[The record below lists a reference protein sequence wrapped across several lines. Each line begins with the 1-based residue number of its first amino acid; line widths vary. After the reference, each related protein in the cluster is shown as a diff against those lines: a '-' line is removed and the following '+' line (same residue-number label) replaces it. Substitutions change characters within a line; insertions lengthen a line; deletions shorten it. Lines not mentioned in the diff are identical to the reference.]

1 MNSYVEK
8 KENINGTKEIT
19 YKVKKIAPISLIK
32 STNQI
37 LMRKKL
43 TTLKS
48 SYINESKKILNNCK
62 KSRIISKRSSKNKT
76 RLNNTLNPPSIINKL
91 IILKKKSTS
100 SSTNREKIFKKK
112 TALNILG
119 ISHKNSNTNSL
130 SKNKEKKLI
139 ENKIKIV
146 SNNNECKENKKK
158 ISQIISKQN
167 SYNCNKNLCIK
178 SRENSINDKIN
189 IISNKSRENSINYM
203 TSFSFIKNNALL
215 KINVYPNN
223 NSYKTQR
230 ANSFQ
235 NSLRNTI
242 IRKETSVSKKISINI
257 LRERQNNL
265 QKKKMYKSFLNQ
277 KKNSNK
283 KTKSTTLNVNLNKKF
298 IEIGKRINEKSKK
311 LSNNNSINKIHVH
324 RDKEKIEDLK
334 KTNFISYSLNA
345 FSKERKKY
353 LRTYSSSLSKEINQ
367 NDSIDNIDHVLC
379 RNIDNEKENEKEKE
393 KDNNNEEDD
402 YLDIDSVIKIIHF
415 ENIRVN
421 AKSIF
426 SYKFNREY
434 EFYTSKFIKDFEQNL
449 LLYSNSNNALNTTS
463 STLTRRSKENSSS
476 LSIIYNN
483 QL

>member
-32 STNQI
+32 STNQT

-48 SYINESKKILNNCK
+48 TYLNESKKILNNCK

-76 RLNNTLNPPSIINKL
+76 KLNNTLNPPSILNKL

-130 SKNKEKKLI
+130 NKNKEKKII
-139 ENKIKIV
+139 ENKIKIT
-146 SNNNECKENKKK
+146 SNNNEYKENKKK
-158 ISQIISKQN
+158 FSQIISKQN
-167 SYNCNKNLCIK
+167 SYNSNKNFSIK
-178 SRENSINDKIN
+178 SRENLMNDRTN
-189 IISNKSRENSINYM
+189 NISNKSRENSINHM

-215 KINVYPNN
+215 KINVYSNN

-265 QKKKMYKSFLNQ
+265 EKKKMYKSFLNQ

-283 KTKSTTLNVNLNKKF
+283 KTKNTTLNVNLNKKF

-311 LSNNNSINKIHVH
+311 LSNNNSINKIQVH
-324 RDKEKIEDLK
+324 RDKENIEDLK
-334 KTNFISYSLNA
+334 KTNFMSYSLNDLL
-345 FSKERKKY
+345 KERKQY
-353 LRTYSSSLSKEINQ
+353 LRTYSSSLPKEKNQ
-367 NDSIDNIDHVLC
+367 NDSIDNID
-379 RNIDNEKENEKEKE
+379 NILSMNIENESEKKKE
-393 KDNNNEEDD
+393 NNNEEDE

-434 EFYTSKFIKDFEQNL
+434 EFYTSKFIKDFEQNI

-476 LSIIYNN
+476 LSLIYNN

>member
-1 MNSYVEK
+1 MNTYVEK
-8 KENINGTKEIT
+8 KEHINRTKEIT

-32 STNQI
+32 STNQT

-48 SYINESKKILNNCK
+48 SYINESKKIVNNCK
-62 KSRIISKRSSKNKT
+62 KSRIICRRSSKNKT
-76 RLNNTLNPPSIINKL
+76 RLNNTLNPPSILNKL

-130 SKNKEKKLI
+130 NKNKEKKLI
-139 ENKIKIV
+139 DNKIKNV
-146 SNNNECKENKKK
+146 SNNNECKEKKK
-158 ISQIISKQN
+158 KSSQIISKQKSIN
-167 SYNCNKNLCIK
+167 SNKNLCIK
-178 SRENSINDKIN
+178 TRENSINERIN
-189 IISNKSRENSINYM
+189 NISNKSRENSINHM
-203 TSFSFIKNNALL
+203 TSFSFIKNNGFL
-215 KINVYPNN
+215 KINVNSNN

-242 IRKETSVSKKISINI
+242 VRKETSVSKKISINI

-283 KTKSTTLNVNLNKKF
+283 KSKITTLNVNLNKRF

-311 LSNNNSINKIHVH
+311 LSSNNSINKIHVH

-334 KTNFISYSLNA
+334 KTNFINYSLNI
-345 FSKERKKY
+345 FSKEKKEY
-353 LRTYSSSLSKEINQ
+353 LRTYSSSIPKENIQ
-367 NDSIDNIDHVLC
+367 NDSIDNIDYVLSM
-379 RNIDNEKENEKEKE
+379 NIENENEKEYGKE
-393 KDNNNEEDD
+393 NNNEEEDF
-402 YLDIDSVIKIIHF
+402 LDIDSVIKKIHF

-426 SYKFNREY
+426 SCKFNREY
-434 EFYTSKFIKDFEQNL
+434 EFYTSKFIKDFEQKI

-476 LSIIYNN
+476 LSLIYNN

>member
-32 STNQI
+32 STNQT

-48 SYINESKKILNNCK
+48 TYLNESKKILNNCK

-76 RLNNTLNPPSIINKL
+76 KLNNTLNPHSILNKL

-130 SKNKEKKLI
+130 NKNKEKKII
-139 ENKIKIV
+139 ENKIKIT
-146 SNNNECKENKKK
+146 SNNNEYKENKKK
-158 ISQIISKQN
+158 FSQIISKQN
-167 SYNCNKNLCIK
+167 SYNSNKNFSIK
-178 SRENSINDKIN
+178 SRENLMNDRTN
-189 IISNKSRENSINYM
+189 NISNKSRENSINHM

-215 KINVYPNN
+215 KINVYSNN

-265 QKKKMYKSFLNQ
+265 EKKKMYKSFLNQ

-283 KTKSTTLNVNLNKKF
+283 KTKNTTLNVNLNKKF

-311 LSNNNSINKIHVH
+311 LSNNNSINKIQVH
-324 RDKEKIEDLK
+324 RDKENIEDLK
-334 KTNFISYSLNA
+334 KTNFMSYSLNDLL
-345 FSKERKKY
+345 KERKQY
-353 LRTYSSSLSKEINQ
+353 LRTYSSSLPKEKNQ
-367 NDSIDNIDHVLC
+367 NDSIDNID
-379 RNIDNEKENEKEKE
+379 NILSMNIENESEKKKE
-393 KDNNNEEDD
+393 NNNEEDE

-434 EFYTSKFIKDFEQNL
+434 EFYTSKFIKDFEQNI

-476 LSIIYNN
+476 LSLIYNN

>member
-32 STNQI
+32 STNQT

-48 SYINESKKILNNCK
+48 TYLNESKKILNNCK

-76 RLNNTLNPPSIINKL
+76 KLNNTLNPPSILNKL

-119 ISHKNSNTNSL
+119 ISNKNSNTNSL
-130 SKNKEKKLI
+130 NKNKEKKII
-139 ENKIKIV
+139 ENKIKIT
-146 SNNNECKENKKK
+146 SNNNEYKENKKK
-158 ISQIISKQN
+158 FSQIISKQN
-167 SYNCNKNLCIK
+167 SYNSNKNFSIK
-178 SRENSINDKIN
+178 SRENLMNDRTN
-189 IISNKSRENSINYM
+189 NISNKSRENSINHM
-203 TSFSFIKNNALL
+203 TSFSFIKNNGFL
-215 KINVYPNN
+215 KINVNSNN

-242 IRKETSVSKKISINI
+242 VRKETSVSKKISINI

-283 KTKSTTLNVNLNKKF
+283 KTKNTTLNVNLNKKF

-311 LSNNNSINKIHVH
+311 LSNNNSINKIQVH
-324 RDKEKIEDLK
+324 RDKENIEDLK
-334 KTNFISYSLNA
+334 KTNYMSYSLNDLL
-345 FSKERKKY
+345 KERKQY
-353 LRTYSSSLSKEINQ
+353 LRTYSSSLPKEKNQ
-367 NDSIDNIDHVLC
+367 NDSIDNID
-379 RNIDNEKENEKEKE
+379 NILSMNIENESEKKKE
-393 KDNNNEEDD
+393 NNNEEDE

-434 EFYTSKFIKDFEQNL
+434 EFYTSKFIKDFEQNI

-476 LSIIYNN
+476 LSLIYNN